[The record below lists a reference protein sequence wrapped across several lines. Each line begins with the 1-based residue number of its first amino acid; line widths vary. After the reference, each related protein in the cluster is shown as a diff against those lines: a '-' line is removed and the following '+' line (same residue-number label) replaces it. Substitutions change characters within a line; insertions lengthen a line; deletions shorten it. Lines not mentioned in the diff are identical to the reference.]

1 MMQREEIFRFVIS
14 IFATLI
20 DVADIQESN
29 ELIEDLG
36 ISSMDILTLIS
47 YLEEEFNIRITERM
61 IRRVVTVGNLV
72 DLVQNALDCDSKNG

>member
-72 DLVQNALDCDSKNG
+72 DLVQNALDCDSKNE

>member
-1 MMQREEIFRFVIS
+1 MQREEIFRFVIS

>member
-1 MMQREEIFRFVIS
+1 MRREEIFQFIIS

-20 DVADIQESN
+20 DVADIEESD

-61 IRRVVTVGNLV
+61 IRKVATVGNLV
-72 DLVQNALDCDSKNG
+72 DLVQNALE

>member
-1 MMQREEIFRFVIS
+1 MHREEIFRFIVNIL
-14 IFATLI
+14 ATLI
-20 DVADIQESN
+20 DVKDIQESN

-72 DLVQNALDCDSKNG
+72 DLVQNALDCNGKNG

>member
-1 MMQREEIFRFVIS
+1 MQREEIFRFVIS

-72 DLVQNALDCDSKNG
+72 DLVQNALDCDRKNG

>member
-1 MMQREEIFRFVIS
+1 MMHREEIFRFIVNIL
-14 IFATLI
+14 ATLI
-20 DVADIQESN
+20 DVKDIRESN

-72 DLVQNALDCDSKNG
+72 DLVQKALK

>member
-1 MMQREEIFRFVIS
+1 MQREEIFRFVIS

-72 DLVQNALDCDSKNG
+72 DLVQNALDCDSKNE

>member
-1 MMQREEIFRFVIS
+1 MRREEIFGFIVS
-14 IFATLI
+14 VFATLI
-20 DVADIQESN
+20 DVKDIQESN

-47 YLEEEFNIRITERM
+47 YLEEEFDIRITERM

-72 DLVQNALDCDSKNG
+72 DLVQNALE